1 MSAFAGDI
9 PSRLT
14 TADVW
19 RLLRDGFNANEV
31 AHIGGIAVETAEAM
45 IADARAR
52 VPREPPAYAQETH
65 G

>member
-1 MSAFAGDI
+1 MSAFVGDI

-19 RLLRDGFNANEV
+19 RLLRDGFNAAEV
-31 AHIGGIAVETAEAM
+31 AHIGGMAIETAEAM
-45 IADARAR
+45 IVDARAR
-52 VPREPPAYAQETH
+52 VPRESPASAQVAR

>member
-1 MSAFAGDI
+1 VSAFVGDI

-31 AHIGGIAVETAEAM
+31 AYIGGVAIETAEAM
-45 IADARAR
+45 IAEARAR
-52 VPREPPAYAQETH
+52 VPRESPTSAQVAH